1 MISKLPMVQMINGV
15 TFVTQRNISV
25 IRVTKRL
32 LGSMMLLLSSDGCG
46 NLVSWENINFSSG
59 YS

>member
-15 TFVTQRNISV
+15 TFVTQRSISV
-25 IRVTKRL
+25 IRVTSKL
-32 LGSMMLLLSSDGCG
+32 LESIMLLLSSDGCG
-46 NLVSWENINFSSG
+46 NLVSWKNIKFSYG